1 MNSVCRRDLAKEQKK
16 NHLLL
21 QWLVPGLDGVQC
33 DNLSAGM
40 ALQKISHN
48 LLYEKLPV

>member
-1 MNSVCRRDLAKEQKK
+1 MALSQETK

-40 ALQKISHN
+40 ALQEISHN